1 MLLVTLVDVRWC
13 RDSEC
18 LSLALGGGV
27 ASLGGGVGI
36 CGGGGA
42 GCCVGLRG
50 VGVAVAAVVGR
61 VGGSH
66 WSAIVETLRSS
77 VRSSRS
83 STDTISGL
91 QVKKPNI
98 N

>member
-1 MLLVTLVDVRWC
+1 MTACSCRVLLVTLVDVRWC
-13 RDSEC
+13 RESEC
-18 LSLALGGGV
+18 LWLALGGGV
-27 ASLGGGVGI
+27 ASLGCGVGI

-50 VGVAVAAVVGR
+50 VGGAVAAAVVGR

-77 VRSSRS
+77 VRSS
-83 STDTISGL
+83 
-91 QVKKPNI
+91 
-98 N
+98 